1 LKKHKILAFLLLCW
15 TAVQKK
21 GGYEKF
27 QKRLLK
33 EVPKNKNAV
42 AAVDNDKNTNFK
54 MATP

>member
-1 LKKHKILAFLLLCW
+1 VLDCCL
-15 TAVQKK
+15 TKK

-42 AAVDNDKNTNFK
+42 AAVNNDKNTNFK